1 MKRLTKPFA
10 FTVPELMIAAAVG
23 SLALVAAVSAALSMQ
38 RCIVAGE
45 EFAADKSEQT
55 RLSDYLALDLR
66 RAISIQGAVPAD
78 NVLLTVTL
86 PNYYDADG
94 NPRTPTI
101 IKTADMTYLAQY
113 DPNPVTIVYRKVNSI
128 ITRTEGAGE
137 AVVIANNVEDFECPI
152 DPIGTEKV
160 ARTKVTFLP
169 SFQRNGTVSAAT
181 RAATTVYSTVRLR
194 NYKPPVAP

>member
-1 MKRLTKPFA
+1 MKRLPKPFA
-10 FTVPELMIAAAVG
+10 FTVPELMVAAAVG

-55 RLSDYLALDLR
+55 RVSDYLALDLR
-66 RAISIQGAVPAD
+66 RAITIQGADPAQ

-101 IKTADMTYLAQY
+101 IKLPDMTYLAQY
-113 DPNPVTIVYRKVNSI
+113 DPNPVTVVYHKLNSI

-137 AVVIANNVEDFECPI
+137 AVIIANNVQDFECPI
-152 DPIGTEKV
+152 DPIGPTDKV
-160 ARTKVTFLP
+160 ARTKITFLP

-194 NYKPPVAP
+194 N